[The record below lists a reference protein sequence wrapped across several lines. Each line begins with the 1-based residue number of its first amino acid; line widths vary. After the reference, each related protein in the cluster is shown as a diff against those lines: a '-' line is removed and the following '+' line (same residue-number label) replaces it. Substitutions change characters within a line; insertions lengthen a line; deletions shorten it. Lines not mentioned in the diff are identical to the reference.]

1 MLAIGGPITSIH
13 TSTTCTSLLREFEQI
28 WNDIGGTE
36 KDKDR
41 MLMELERGC
50 LDVYRRNIDEVA
62 NTKARF
68 HQSVA
73 AKEAENSTLMA
84 ALGEHDIHPPIKSD
98 KRSASLK
105 EKLASVTPL
114 VEELKKKKRGKVETI
129 CRY

>member
-1 MLAIGGPITSIH
+1 MLAIRSPITSIH

-50 LDVYRRNIDEVA
+50 LDIYRRKVDEA
-62 NTKARF
+62 SNTKAHF

-73 AKEAENSTLMA
+73 AKEAEIATLMA
-84 ALGEHDIHPPIKSD
+84 SLGEHDIHPPIKTN
-98 KRSASLK
+98 KRLASLK
-105 EKLASVTPL
+105 EKLSYVTPL
-114 VEELKKKKRGKVETI
+114 VEELKK
-129 CRY
+129 